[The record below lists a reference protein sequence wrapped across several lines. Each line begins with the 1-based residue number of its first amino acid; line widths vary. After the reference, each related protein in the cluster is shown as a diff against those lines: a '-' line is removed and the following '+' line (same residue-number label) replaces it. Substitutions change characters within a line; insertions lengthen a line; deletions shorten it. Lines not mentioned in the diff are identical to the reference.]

1 VRRPIAFLAA
11 FLLSAPWTGSLPQAV
26 STPEDVIRRIV
37 DQGFLD
43 GHDNKLIGGTGDAA
57 AVILTKILRG
67 RVATPDQMDRILV
80 VLNMAFGSETS
91 GPDAEPKTALF
102 VLREL
107 ELSTSDAQLRGRIGQ
122 TRKYVEEEFSKSND
136 AGKPSWLIHM
146 APPYRQDFMKPSPQ
160 K

>member
-11 FLLSAPWTGSLPQAV
+11 FLLSASWTSSFAQTV
-26 STPEDVIRRIV
+26 NTPEDVIRRIV

-67 RVATPDQMDRILV
+67 RVATPDQLDRILI
-80 VLNMAFGSETS
+80 VLNMAFGGETS

-107 ELSTSDAQLRGRIGQ
+107 ELSTSAAQLRGRIGQ

-136 AGKPSWLIHM
+136 AGMPSWLIHM
-146 APPYRQDFMKPSPQ
+146 APPYCQDFMKPSPQ